1 MKEFE
6 NNAYFWQK
14 VDSLYST
21 GDFKLK
27 HWKGDQHK
35 RHPSLKYPCDFGEI
49 RTFNDEGEC
58 SMEVYRKGN
67 GRVDALILCADIL
80 TKRFEVKG
88 IVGLDDDEILEV
100 LTFLNKTDFQKGV
113 LIKRGKD
120 TPAWAISDN

>member
-27 HWKGDQHK
+27 HKKGEQHK
-35 RHPSLKYPCDFGEI
+35 RHPSLTYPFDFGEI
-49 RTFNDEGEC
+49 RTLEEDNEC
-58 SMEVYRKGN
+58 SMEVYRNGN

-80 TKRFEVKG
+80 TKRFEVKAV
-88 IVGLDDDEILEV
+88 VGLNDDEILEV
-100 LTFLNKTDFQKGV
+100 LTFLNKTDFQKSV